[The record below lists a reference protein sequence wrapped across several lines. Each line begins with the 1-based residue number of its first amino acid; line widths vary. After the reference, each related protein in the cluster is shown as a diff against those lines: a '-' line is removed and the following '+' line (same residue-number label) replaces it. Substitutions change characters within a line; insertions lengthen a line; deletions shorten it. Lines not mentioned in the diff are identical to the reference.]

1 MCKTGI
7 KFLFNVFFSFRSS
20 NFEVK
25 YDLDVFH
32 VFFSPSISPFHLM
45 VCEWWMGS
53 VCQCESPL
61 LECVI
66 YYPEWVVIKSQ
77 HPQLGLAPRWGT
89 GSLSEQTALTSSS
102 DMTDPTP
109 VRLAS
114 VSHPRKTL
122 SLQTLESTRWQN
134 LSRNSLCD
142 FTLRIIANDN
152 TSLQCHA
159 VLWLFLRPG
168 ERLHND

>member
-1 MCKTGI
+1 MTWTCFMC
-7 KFLFNVFFSFRSS
+7 FFSFY
-20 NFEVK
+20 F
-25 YDLDVFH
+25 
-32 VFFSPSISPFHLM
+32 SISPHG
-45 VCEWWMGS
+45 VWVIMGS

-66 YYPEWVVIKSQ
+66 YYPEWVVIKSL
-77 HPQLGLAPRWGT
+77 HPQLGLTPRWGT